1 MNPFLKLMRPLNCLI
16 SSFSVPIV
24 MVTLLGTDFVSHQI
38 LLYTAIGMAVVFF
51 FTAAGNTLNDYM
63 DRETDEINHP
73 GRPIPS
79 GKVNPRTALVYS
91 SMMFSIGIIL
101 SFLLELWIPQIIVI
115 SAVLLMIAYETRF
128 KKEGLAGNLIISAL
142 TGMVFI
148 FGGSIYGEL
157 FLPTLLGLLAFLATV
172 GREIVKDIQ
181 DLKGDINRNTFPMKV
196 GPERAEMTA
205 VGFIVGGI
213 ILSPFPYILN
223 LLSIYYLGIVIVA
236 DAIFIYSLLLL
247 KSPKRSQRF
256 IKFAMVVALIAFLTG
271 GLI

>member
-1 MNPFLKLMRPLNCLI
+1 MNPFIKLMRPANCLI

-24 MVTLLGTDFVSHQI
+24 MVTLLGTDFVSYQI
-38 LLYTAIGMAVVFF
+38 LLYTFIGMAVVFF

-63 DRETDEINHP
+63 DRETDKINHP
-73 GRPIPS
+73 QRPIPS
-79 GKVNPRTALVYS
+79 GEVNPRTALVYS
-91 SMMFSIGIIL
+91 GTMFTIGIVL
-101 SFLLELWIPQIIVI
+101 SFLFKLWIPRIIVI
-115 SAVLLMIAYETRF
+115 SAVLLMIVYETRF
-128 KKEGLAGNLIISAL
+128 KSEGLAGNLIISAL

-148 FGGSIYGEL
+148 FGGSIYGEV
-157 FLPTLLGLLAFLATV
+157 FLPSLLGLLAFLATV

-181 DLKGDINRNTFPMKV
+181 DLKGDINRNTFPMRV
-196 GPERAEMTA
+196 GPKKAEMVA
-205 VGFIVGGI
+205 SAFVIGGV

-223 LLSIYYLGIVIVA
+223 LLSIYYLLVVIVA

-256 IKFAMVVALIAFLTG
+256 IKLAMVVALIAFLTG

>member
-1 MNPFLKLMRPLNCLI
+1 MNPFLKLMRPVNCLI

-24 MVTLLGTDFVSHQI
+24 MVTLLGTDFVFSQT

-63 DRETDEINHP
+63 DKETDKINHP
-73 GRPIPS
+73 QRPIPS
-79 GKVNPRTALVYS
+79 GKVNPRTALIYS
-91 SMMFSIGIIL
+91 GTLFSIGIIL
-101 SFLLELWIPQIIVI
+101 SFFLGRWIPQIIVV
-115 SAVLLMIAYETRF
+115 SAVILMIAYETRY
-128 KKEGLAGNLIISAL
+128 KREGLVGNLIISAL

-157 FLPTLLGLLAFLATV
+157 YLPTLLGSLAFLATV

-181 DLKGDINRNTFPMKV
+181 DLKGDINRNTFPMRV
-196 GPERAEMTA
+196 GPKKAEMVASAFIIGA
-205 VGFIVGGI
+205 V

-223 LLSIYYLGIVIVA
+223 MLSIYYLLVVIAA

-247 KSPKRSQRF
+247 KSPKRSQRL

>member
-1 MNPFLKLMRPLNCLI
+1 MNPFIKLMRPINCLI

-24 MVTLLGTDFVSHQI
+24 LVTLFGADFASYHI
-38 LLYTAIGMAVVFF
+38 LIYTVIGMAVVFF

-73 GRPIPS
+73 QRPIPS
-79 GKVNPRTALVYS
+79 GEVDPKTALIYS
-91 SMMFSIGIIL
+91 GTMFGIGVIL

-115 SAVLLMIAYETRF
+115 SAVILMIAYEMRF
-128 KKEGLAGNLIISAL
+128 KSEGLAGNLIISAL

-157 FLPTLLGLLAFLATV
+157 YLPTLLGLLAFLATV

-196 GPERAEMTA
+196 GPKKAQITA
-205 VGFIVGGI
+205 SFFIISAV
-213 ILSPFPYILN
+213 ILSPFPYILDF
-223 LLSIYYLGIVIVA
+223 LSIHYLLVVLVS

-247 KSPKRSQRF
+247 KSAKRSQRF
-256 IKFAMVVALIAFLTG
+256 IKFAMVIALIAFLTG
-271 GLI
+271 GLA

>member
-1 MNPFLKLMRPLNCLI
+1 MNPFLKLMRPINCLI

-24 MVTLLGTDFVSHQI
+24 MVTLLGTNFVSHQI
-38 LLYTAIGMAVVFF
+38 LLYTAIGMVVVFF

-63 DRETDEINHP
+63 DRETDKINHP
-73 GRPIPS
+73 DRPIPS
-79 GKVNPRTALVYS
+79 GKINPKTALVYS
-91 SMMFSIGIIL
+91 GVMFSTSIIL
-101 SFLLELWIPQIIVI
+101 SFLFNFWTPRIIVI
-115 SAVLLMIAYETRF
+115 SAVILMIAYETRF

-148 FGGSIYGEL
+148 FGGSIYEEL
-157 FLPTLLGLLAFLATV
+157 YIPILLGLLAFLATV

-181 DLKGDINRNTFPMKV
+181 DIKGDINRNTFPMKV
-196 GPERAEMTA
+196 GHKNAEITA
-205 VGFIVGGI
+205 SAFIISAV

-223 LLSIYYLGIVIVA
+223 LLSIYYLLVVVLA

-247 KSPKRSQRF
+247 KSAEKSQKF
-256 IKFAMVVALIAFLTG
+256 IKVAMVIALIAFLTG

>member
-1 MNPFLKLMRPLNCLI
+1 MI
-16 SSFSVPIV
+16 
-24 MVTLLGTDFVSHQI
+24 TLLGTDFIYYQI
-38 LLYTAIGMAVVFF
+38 LFYTSIGMAVVFF

-63 DRETDEINHP
+63 DRETDKINHP
-73 GRPIPS
+73 ERPIPS
-79 GKVNPRTALVYS
+79 GNIDPKTALGYS
-91 SMMFSIGIIL
+91 MIMFGAGIVL
-101 SFLLELWIPQIIVI
+101 SFLLERWIPQIIVI

-128 KKEGLAGNLIISAL
+128 KKEGLEGNIIISAL

-157 FLPTLLGLLAFLATV
+157 HLPILLGLLAFLATV

-181 DLKGDINRNTFPMKV
+181 DLKGDINRNTFPMRV
-196 GPERAEMTA
+196 GPEKAEMTA
-205 VGFIVGGI
+205 VGFILGAI
-213 ILSPFPYILN
+213 ILSPFPYIFN
-223 LLSIYYLGIVIVA
+223 LLSIYYLGVVIVA